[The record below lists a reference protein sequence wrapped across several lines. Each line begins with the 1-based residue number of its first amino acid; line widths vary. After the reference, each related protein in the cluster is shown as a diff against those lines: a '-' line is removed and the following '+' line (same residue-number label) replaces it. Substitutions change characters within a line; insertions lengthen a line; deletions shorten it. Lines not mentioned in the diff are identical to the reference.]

1 MKVKAKKV
9 KDGYL
14 IPNIKEFGDLEEIE
28 IEIKF
33 SPGVIDAWE
42 RRFSDNFIAEHWREL
57 ILTNTD
63 TSEFYKSAEYYIE
76 RATDYMER
84 KSR

>member
-28 IEIKF
+28 IEIL
-33 SPGVIDAWE
+33 PITIDTEE
-42 RRFSDNFIAEHWREL
+42 RRFSDDFIAEHWREL